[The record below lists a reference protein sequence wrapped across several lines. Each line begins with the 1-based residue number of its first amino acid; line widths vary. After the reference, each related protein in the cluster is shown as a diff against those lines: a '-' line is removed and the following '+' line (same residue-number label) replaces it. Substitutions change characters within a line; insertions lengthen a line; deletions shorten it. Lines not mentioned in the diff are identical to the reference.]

1 MQIKTVKLKNFRGY
15 KNETT
20 INFENLTVLV
30 GKNDSGKSTV
40 LEALDIFFNDG
51 KNIIKIDKNDVNV
64 RSREDGDLETVISV
78 VFTDLPK
85 EIEIDSS
92 FKTSLRREYLLNND
106 DCLEIIKKYH
116 DGGSPKVYI
125 KAKHPT
131 NENCSE
137 LLLKKNTS
145 LKSIIKENNIECS
158 NMTVNSIMRTAIWNY
173 YEKHDKD
180 GLKLREVEIDASKE
194 DAKQIW
200 DKLSIEMPV
209 YSLFQADRSN
219 TDSDS
224 EVQDPLKEAVKRI
237 LSDPE
242 IKAILERVSK
252 KVLENLREVS
262 NRTLEKLKDLNLEVA
277 TSLSPVIPTADK
289 LKWFDVFKS
298 VSISGDDNIP
308 INKRG
313 SGVKR
318 LILISFFTS
327 EAERLAK
334 ESKTSQAKNG
344 IIYAIEEPETSQH
357 TNNQKTLIESFIK
370 IAKEPGA
377 QVILTTHSAYIVKK
391 LDYANLRIISDNK
404 NNEKEIL
411 PVKKSCLKYPSLNE
425 VNYLAF
431 NEISVEYHDELYG
444 ELQFECREISRRSN
458 NNQKDGKSDKGATKR
473 INEKDFDNWL
483 NEKGIKKNKDYK
495 RDDGEGT
502 YKVTLQTYIRDLIHH
517 PENKSNRMYTEE
529 ELSKSIEEMKDIYIN
544 LNGKNKNSSDI
555 VDERRIV

>member
-64 RSREDGDLETVISV
+64 KSREDGDLETVISV

-344 IIYAIEEPETSQH
+344 IIYAVEEPETSQH
-357 TNNQKTLIESFIK
+357 TNNQKTLIESFVK

-411 PVKKSCLKYPSLNE
+411 PVKESCLKYPSLNE

-444 ELQFECREISRRSN
+444 ELQFEYREISRRSN
-458 NNQKDGKSDKGATKR
+458 DDQKDGKSDKGATKR
-473 INEKDFDNWL
+473 ISEKDFDNWL
-483 NEKGIKKNKDYK
+483 NKKGIKKNKDYK
-495 RDDGEGT
+495 RDDGKGT

-517 PENKSNRMYTEE
+517 PENKSNLMYTEE
-529 ELSKSIEEMKDIYIN
+529 ELSKSIEEMRNIYIN
-544 LNGKNKNSSDI
+544 LNGKNENSSDI
-555 VDERRIV
+555 VDE

>member
-64 RSREDGDLETVISV
+64 KSREDGDLETVISV

-92 FKTSLRREYLLNND
+92 FKTSLRREYLLNDD

-116 DGGSPKVYI
+116 DGGSSKVYI

-344 IIYAIEEPETSQH
+344 IIYAVEEPETSQH
-357 TNNQKTLIESFIK
+357 TNNQKTLIESFVK

-444 ELQFECREISRRSN
+444 ELQFEYREISRRSN
-458 NNQKDGKSDKGATKR
+458 DNQKDGKSDKGATKR
-473 INEKDFDNWL
+473 INEKGFDDWL
-483 NEKGIKKNKDYK
+483 NKKGIEKNKDYK

-517 PENKSNRMYTEE
+517 PENKSNHMYTEE
-529 ELSKSIEEMKDIYIN
+529 ELSKSIEEMRNIYIN
-544 LNGKNKNSSDI
+544 PNCESENSSDI
-555 VDERRIV
+555 VDA

>member
-64 RSREDGDLETVISV
+64 KSREDGDLETVISV

-200 DKLSIEMPV
+200 YKLSIEMPV

-391 LDYANLRIISDNK
+391 LDYANLRIISDNE

-444 ELQFECREISRRSN
+444 ELQFEYREISRRSN
-458 NNQKDGKSDKGATKR
+458 DNQKDGKSDKGATKR
-473 INEKDFDNWL
+473 ISEKEFDDWL
-483 NEKGIKKNKDYK
+483 NKKGIEKNKDYK
-495 RDDGEGT
+495 RDDGKCT

-517 PENKSNRMYTEE
+517 PENKLNPMYTEE
-529 ELSKSIEEMKDIYIN
+529 ELSNSIEEMRNIYIN
-544 LNGKNKNSSDI
+544 PNCKNENSSDI
-555 VDERRIV
+555 VDE

>member
-64 RSREDGDLETVISV
+64 KSREDGDLETVISV

-92 FKTSLRREYLLNND
+92 FKTSLRREYLLIDD

-344 IIYAIEEPETSQH
+344 IIYAVEEPETSQH
-357 TNNQKTLIESFIK
+357 TNNQKTLIESFVK

-444 ELQFECREISRRSN
+444 ELQFEYREISRRSN
-458 NNQKDGKSDKGATKR
+458 DNQKDGKSDKGATKR
-473 INEKDFDNWL
+473 INEKGFDDWL
-483 NEKGIKKNKDYK
+483 NKKGIEKNKDYK
-495 RDDGEGT
+495 RDDRDGT

-517 PENKSNRMYTEE
+517 PENKSNHMYTEE
-529 ELSKSIEEMKDIYIN
+529 ELSKSIEEMRNIYIN
-544 LNGKNKNSSDI
+544 PNCESENSSDI
-555 VDERRIV
+555 VDA

>member
-327 EAERLAK
+327 EAKDWLKKAK
-334 ESKTSQAKNG
+334 HLKLKTA
-344 IIYAIEEPETSQH
+344 
-357 TNNQKTLIESFIK
+357 
-370 IAKEPGA
+370 
-377 QVILTTHSAYIVKK
+377 
-391 LDYANLRIISDNK
+391 
-404 NNEKEIL
+404 
-411 PVKKSCLKYPSLNE
+411 
-425 VNYLAF
+425 
-431 NEISVEYHDELYG
+431 
-444 ELQFECREISRRSN
+444 
-458 NNQKDGKSDKGATKR
+458 
-473 INEKDFDNWL
+473 
-483 NEKGIKKNKDYK
+483 
-495 RDDGEGT
+495 
-502 YKVTLQTYIRDLIHH
+502 
-517 PENKSNRMYTEE
+517 
-529 ELSKSIEEMKDIYIN
+529 
-544 LNGKNKNSSDI
+544 
-555 VDERRIV
+555 

>member
-1 MQIKTVKLKNFRGY
+1 
-15 KNETT
+15 
-20 INFENLTVLV
+20 
-30 GKNDSGKSTV
+30 
-40 LEALDIFFNDG
+40 
-51 KNIIKIDKNDVNV
+51 
-64 RSREDGDLETVISV
+64 
-78 VFTDLPK
+78 
-85 EIEIDSS
+85 
-92 FKTSLRREYLLNND
+92 
-106 DCLEIIKKYH
+106 
-116 DGGSPKVYI
+116 
-125 KAKHPT
+125 
-131 NENCSE
+131 
-137 LLLKKNTS
+137 
-145 LKSIIKENNIECS
+145 
-158 NMTVNSIMRTAIWNY
+158 
-173 YEKHDKD
+173 
-180 GLKLREVEIDASKE
+180 
-194 DAKQIW
+194 
-200 DKLSIEMPV
+200 
-209 YSLFQADRSN
+209 
-219 TDSDS
+219 
-224 EVQDPLKEAVKRI
+224 
-237 LSDPE
+237 
-242 IKAILERVSK
+242 
-252 KVLENLREVS
+252 
-262 NRTLEKLKDLNLEVA
+262 DLNLEVA

-529 ELSKSIEEMKDIYIN
+529 ELSKSIEEMRDIYIN

>member
-64 RSREDGDLETVISV
+64 RSREDEDLETVISV

-529 ELSKSIEEMKDIYIN
+529 ELSKSIEEMRDIYIN

>member
-517 PENKSNRMYTEE
+517 PENKLNPMYTEE
-529 ELSKSIEEMKDIYIN
+529 ELSKSIEEMRNIYIN
-544 LNGKNKNSSDI
+544 LNDKNENSSDI
-555 VDERRIV
+555 VDE

>member
-64 RSREDGDLETVISV
+64 KSREDGDLETVISV

-125 KAKHPT
+125 KANHPT

-344 IIYAIEEPETSQH
+344 IIYAVEEPETSQH
-357 TNNQKTLIESFIK
+357 TNNQKTLIESFVK

-411 PVKKSCLKYPSLNE
+411 PVKESCLKYPSLNE

-444 ELQFECREISRRSN
+444 ALQLEYSEEN
-458 NNQKDGKSDKGATKR
+458 DNQKDGKSDEGVHKK
-473 INEKDFDNWL
+473 IYEKDFDNWL

-495 RDDGEGT
+495 RDDGKGT
-502 YKVTLQTYIRDLIHH
+502 RSVTLQTYIRNLIHH
-517 PENKSNRMYTEE
+517 PENKLNSMYTEE
-529 ELSKSIEEMKDIYIN
+529 ELSKSIEEMRDIYIN
-544 LNGKNKNSSDI
+544 LNGKNENSSDI
-555 VDERRIV
+555 VDE

>member
-64 RSREDGDLETVISV
+64 KSREDGDLETVISV

-344 IIYAIEEPETSQH
+344 IIYAVEEPETSQH
-357 TNNQKTLIESFIK
+357 TDNQKTLIESFVK

-404 NNEKEIL
+404 NDGKKIL
-411 PVKKSCLKYPSLNE
+411 SAEKSCLKYPSLNE

-431 NEISVEYHDELYG
+431 NEINVEYHDELYG
-444 ELQFECREISRRSN
+444 ALQLEYSEEN
-458 NNQKDGKSDKGATKR
+458 DNQKDGKSDEGVHKK
-473 INEKDFDNWL
+473 IYEKDFDNWL

-495 RDDGEGT
+495 RDDGKGT
-502 YKVTLQTYIRDLIHH
+502 RSVTLQTYIRNLIHH
-517 PENKSNRMYTEE
+517 PENKLNPMYTEE
-529 ELSKSIEEMKDIYIN
+529 ELSKSIEEMRNIYIN
-544 LNGKNKNSSDI
+544 PNCKNENSSDI
-555 VDERRIV
+555 VDE

>member
-64 RSREDGDLETVISV
+64 KSREDGDLETVISV

-92 FKTSLRREYLLNND
+92 FKTSLRREYLLNDD

-298 VSISGDDNIP
+298 VSISWDDNIP

-344 IIYAIEEPETSQH
+344 IIYAVEEPETSQH
-357 TNNQKTLIESFIK
+357 TNNQKTLIESFVK

-444 ELQFECREISRRSN
+444 ELQFEYREISRRSN
-458 NNQKDGKSDKGATKR
+458 DNQKDGKSDKGATKR
-473 INEKDFDNWL
+473 INEKGFDDWL
-483 NEKGIKKNKDYK
+483 NKKGIEKNKDYK
-495 RDDGEGT
+495 RDDRDGT

-517 PENKSNRMYTEE
+517 PENKSNHMYTEE
-529 ELSKSIEEMKDIYIN
+529 ELSKSIEEMRNIYIN
-544 LNGKNKNSSDI
+544 PNCESENSSDI
-555 VDERRIV
+555 VDAWRIV